1 MKELLERYKQLN
13 EEQRAKIFN
22 EEQRK
27 CLDGLIFF
35 EKLFGDKQFYNAVE
49 KAIGEEA
56 YKELRAQV

>member
-1 MKELLERYKQLN
+1 MKEMLEMYKQLN
-13 EEQRAKIFN
+13 EEQRARIFN

-27 CLDGLIFF
+27 CLDSLIFF
-35 EKLFGDKQFYNAVE
+35 EKLFSDKKFYNAVE

>member
-1 MKELLERYKQLN
+1 MKEMLEMYEQLN

-27 CLDGLIFF
+27 CLDGLLFF
-35 EKLFGDKQFYNAVE
+35 GKLFSDKKFYNAVE

-56 YKELRAQV
+56 YKELKAQV